1 MRVQRMPISDTEV
14 ELTIHGDEETLQ
26 RIRNHVLTEHFA
38 DKVNIPGFRA
48 GKAPANLIEKNVDQ
62 TAFQNQFLEE
72 VVNDLF
78 VQAVNQEMLKTVDQP
93 TIEIKKFV
101 PYTTLEFVAKVPILG
116 KVTLPDYKKLKLAKP
131 SAKAVTAKDVE
142 DVISN
147 LTKQV
152 SEKKDVNRAAKD
164 GDQVWL
170 DFRGKDEKGVP
181 VNGADGK
188 DYPLVLGSNT
198 FIPGFEP
205 NLIGL
210 KAGDSKTF
218 TIKFPKDYQVAA
230 LASRDVTFS
239 VDVIKVQEIVDPKL
253 DDEFA
258 SKIGPFKTMAELKAD
273 IKKQLTLENTNRNDR
288 DYETAVLKQI
298 ADKSKVAIPDN
309 LLKLETDKKLDELK
323 RNLTYRG
330 QTFPEFLK
338 QEGQTEDEY
347 IDKEVKPEALERLK
361 ASIVLSEISELE
373 KMSVTNEE
381 VDHRLQLLRTQ
392 YQDAQA
398 QADLA
403 KPEARRD
410 IASCILAEK
419 TVLKLVDYA
428 SK

>member
-1 MRVQRMPISDTEV
+1 MPISETEV
-14 ELTIHGDEETLQ
+14 ELTIHGDEATMQ
-26 RIRNHVLTEHFA
+26 RIREHVLTEHFA

-62 TAFQNQFLEE
+62 AAFQNQYLEE

-78 VQAVNQEMLKTVDQP
+78 VQAVNQELLKTVDQP

-116 KVTLPDYKKLKLAKP
+116 KVTLPDYKKIKLAKP
-131 SAKAVTAKDVE
+131 AAKSVTTKDVDE
-142 DVISN
+142 VINS

-152 SEKKDVNRAAKD
+152 SEKKDVNRDAKN
-164 GDQVWL
+164 GDKVWI
-170 DFRGKDEKGVP
+170 DFRGKNEKGIP

-230 LASRDVTFS
+230 LANRDVTFS
-239 VDVIKVQEIVDPKL
+239 VDVIKVQEIIDPIL
-253 DDEFA
+253 DDDFA
-258 SKIGPFKTMAELKAD
+258 AKIGPFKTMAELRTD
-273 IKKQLTLENTNRNDR
+273 IKKQLTLENTNRNER
-288 DYETAVLKQI
+288 DYETALLKHI
-298 ADKSKVAIPDN
+298 ADKSKVVIPEP
-309 LLKLETDKKLDELK
+309 LLKLETDKKLEELK

-330 QTFPEFLK
+330 QTFPEFLEN
-338 QEGQTEDEY
+338 EGQTEEEY
-347 IDKEVKPEALERLK
+347 IEKEIKPEAAERLK

-373 KMSVTNEE
+373 NMNVTNEE
-381 VDHRLQLLRTQ
+381 VEQKLQLLRAQ
-392 YQDAQA
+392 YQDPQA

-403 KPEARRD
+403 RPEAKRD
-410 IASCILAEK
+410 IASRILAEK